1 MKNFKVKM
9 LAATVGTSILCSS
22 CIGSFPVFNSVAAW
36 NRGISKDK
44 FVNELVFICLHI
56 IPVYE
61 VCYLADGLVFN
72 SIEFWSNKSG
82 AAVAKVGETK
92 RMKGSNGDIFAIT
105 RTKKGYTII
114 DETRDAECKLI
125 FDEKKKTWNAEL
137 DGKRYELMTMNDDGS
152 ITLNMHN
159 GRTLTVNPDIYGVEL
174 AQQVAGAYTPSFDV
188 AAR

>member
-1 MKNFKVKM
+1 M
-9 LAATVGTSILCSS
+9 LFRS
-22 CIGSFPVFNSVAAW
+22 
-36 NRGISKDK
+36 
-44 FVNELVFICLHI
+44 
-56 IPVYE
+56 
-61 VCYLADGLVFN
+61 
-72 SIEFWSNKSG
+72 
-82 AAVAKVGETK
+82 
-92 RMKGSNGDIFAIT
+92 
-105 RTKKGYTII
+105 
-114 DETRDAECKLI
+114 KLI

>member
-1 MKNFKVKM
+1 MKNLKIKM
-9 LAATVGTSILCSS
+9 LTATMGTSIICSS
-22 CIGSFPVFNSVAAW
+22 CIGSFPVFNNVAAW

-92 RMKGSNGDIFAIT
+92 RMKGSNGDVFAIT
-105 RTKKGYTII
+105 RTKKGYTIV
-114 DETRDAECKLI
+114 DETRGEECKLI

-137 DGKRYELMTMNDDGS
+137 DGKLYELMTMNDDGS

-174 AQQVAGAYTPSFDV
+174 AQQAADACIHPFDMS
-188 AAR
+188 AR